1 MKGRQMIIIV
11 DDDKPGELL
20 KCLFL
25 ESIKIRNYFDGINAF
40 LGNKWGL
47 TDKSETCLA
56 FSMRLWGFFLMRCIR
71 NNR

>member
-1 MKGRQMIIIV
+1 MGKEKTCRRKIMKGRQMIIIV

-40 LGNKWGL
+40 
-47 TDKSETCLA
+47 
-56 FSMRLWGFFLMRCIR
+56 
-71 NNR
+71 